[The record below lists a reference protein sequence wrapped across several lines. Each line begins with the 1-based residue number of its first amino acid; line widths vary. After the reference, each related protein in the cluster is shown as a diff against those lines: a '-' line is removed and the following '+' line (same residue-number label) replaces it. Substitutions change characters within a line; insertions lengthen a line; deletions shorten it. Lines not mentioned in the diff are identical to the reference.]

1 MDNLASMLF
10 HVESKNG
17 VYLDRIVVGSMR
29 QYPHSDPNSA
39 LLRVT
44 KGIGE

>member
-29 QYPHSDPNSA
+29 QYPHSNPSA